1 MNRNGG
7 MCILVLFVK
16 KGITH
21 WRSQVTPILDHQ
33 RIRSIL
39 VPFRQEHKLSV
50 THNTALKT
58 MIKHCVWDGWQVC
71 FLCDDDEERE
81 SLDCVKV
88 YFPSWRAAQ
97 ECIPPLLFKQCFV
110 LKISQQA
117 VVQTLLGK
125 GLFLS
130 VAHPLLP
137 LQSVGNP
144 LDKAHLPIVF
154 N

>member
-1 MNRNGG
+1 MHT
-7 MCILVLFVK
+7 CAV
-16 KGITH
+16 
-21 WRSQVTPILDHQ
+21 
-33 RIRSIL
+33 
-39 VPFRQEHKLSV
+39 RQEGNYTLTQSSDSHSWSPADKKHTGTVPSRTQV
-50 THNTALKT
+50 VSHTQYCPKKT

-71 FLCDDDEERE
+71 FLCDNDEERE

-130 VAHPLLP
+130 VAHSVLP
-137 LQSVGNP
+137 FAVSWKP
-144 LDKAHLPIVF
+144 THLPIVF